1 MNAATVV
8 GYQFNSSLYCGR
20 CAERALTLASIDL
33 LLTQGQIINPALSF
47 EQVLDVLA
55 PVLGVNRE
63 DESSFDSST
72 FPKVVFADSV
82 ASSDQCCVCE
92 EVLLG

>member
-1 MNAATVV
+1 MNATTIV
-8 GYQFNSSLYCGR
+8 GYQFNAALYCKG
-20 CAERALTLASIDL
+20 CAHDALALASIDL
-33 LLTQGQIINPALSF
+33 LLREGKLVNPALSF
-47 EQVLDVLA
+47 EDFLNIIAADM
-55 PVLGVNRE
+55 GVDRQ

-82 ASSDQCCVCE
+82 GSVDQCCVCE